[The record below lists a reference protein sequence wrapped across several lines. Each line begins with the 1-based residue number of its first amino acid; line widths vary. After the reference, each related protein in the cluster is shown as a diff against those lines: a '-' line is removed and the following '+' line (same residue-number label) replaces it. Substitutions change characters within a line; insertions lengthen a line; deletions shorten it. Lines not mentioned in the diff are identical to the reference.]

1 MRFYQPSS
9 FYQPCYKKAGTLLNK
24 LIITLIFF
32 IIQPQ
37 CDELKPDGQSIME
50 EVDRRDSGW
59 KDSQATLRMLLR
71 NKHKE
76 ISKRSLRIKSLEVV
90 GDGDK
95 SLTIFDEPKDV
106 KGTAFLSHTHSLK
119 PDDQWLYLPSIKR
132 VKRIASANKSGPFVG
147 SEFAYEDLTSFEL
160 EKYMFKWIKDEIIDN
175 TKYYI
180 IEAIPQYKYSGYTS
194 LLLSIDRNIT
204 RPVKIIYF
212 DRKGSR
218 LKTLTQHD
226 FQKYLDTYWRPDRME
241 MVNHQTGKST
251 TLLWDNWQFDKGLS
265 ETNFNKASLKRS
277 R

>member
-1 MRFYQPSS
+1 M
-9 FYQPCYKKAGTLLNK
+9 LNK
-24 LIITLIFF
+24 FKWLPIFAT
-32 IIQPQ
+32 IALSVAGYERQPN
-37 CDELKPDGQSIME
+37 GQSIME
-50 EVDRRDSGW
+50 EVDKLDYGW
-59 KDSQATLRMLLR
+59 KDSEAQLRMLLK
-71 NKHKE
+71 NKHGQVSE
-76 ISKRSLRIKSLEVV
+76 RFLRIKSLEVV

-95 SLTIFDEPKDV
+95 SLTVFDKPKDV

-119 PDDQWLYLPSIKR
+119 PDDQWLYLPAIKR

-147 SEFAYEDLTSFEL
+147 SEFAYEDLSSFEL
-160 EKYMFKWIKDEIIDN
+160 KKYDFEWKKNEIENNVPYNIVQ
-175 TKYYI
+175 
-180 IEAIPQYKYSGYTS
+180 AIPRYKYSGYTS
-194 LLLSIDRNIT
+194 LLLSIDRNIM